1 MPNRN
6 AHSMTDRCFTVGRTW
21 RRGEGGRRYED
32 ADAFETFS
40 YGPHGETQVMLAV
53 VADGIG
59 GRSSGDEASR
69 LAIDAIYR
77 YFSNRL
83 SMSMSVWNIQEHLN
97 QAILSANRNIYEES
111 LSAPPS
117 ERMGTTVA
125 VAAIVTSEDMSQP
138 HLYVANVGDSRI
150 YLLRNGRLRQ
160 ITTDHTL
167 AQEDI
172 QARKISPESAK
183 KHPKR
188 HVITR
193 YLGGGL
199 TVEVDSSLCWDSKDE
214 GTHRQDQG
222 LPMQK
227 GDTLLLCTDGL
238 YDVVGDPEIQR
249 ILSRY
254 VAQTAADQLV
264 ELVRRRKGRDDATV
278 QVVRVSDGKI
288 RLPVSMSSLGI
299 AVSVAVLLTLSLVLF
314 RGWSDFLNPT
324 STNVALTPTSILMA
338 TVQPTPRIP
347 VETPTAP
354 LTRIPTSLPTEPRRT
369 QEPLTTPTLAPTRTP
384 TNTPIRPTHTPIRP
398 TSTLVPP
405 TRETPKPKH
414 TPKPTAPK
422 PP

>member
-1 MPNRN
+1 
-6 AHSMTDRCFTVGRTW
+6 
-21 RRGEGGRRYED
+21 
-32 ADAFETFS
+32 
-40 YGPHGETQVMLAV
+40 
-53 VADGIG
+53 
-59 GRSSGDEASR
+59 
-69 LAIDAIYR
+69 
-77 YFSNRL
+77 
-83 SMSMSVWNIQEHLN
+83 
-97 QAILSANRNIYEES
+97 
-111 LSAPPS
+111 
-117 ERMGTTVA
+117 
-125 VAAIVTSEDMSQP
+125 
-138 HLYVANVGDSRI
+138 
-150 YLLRNGRLRQ
+150 
-160 ITTDHTL
+160 
-167 AQEDI
+167 
-172 QARKISPESAK
+172 
-183 KHPKR
+183 
-188 HVITR
+188 
-193 YLGGGL
+193 
-199 TVEVDSSLCWDSKDE
+199 
-214 GTHRQDQG
+214 
-222 LPMQK
+222 
-227 GDTLLLCTDGL
+227 
-238 YDVVGDPEIQR
+238 
-249 ILSRY
+249 LSRY